1 MIISA
6 ITMPMAQ
13 NWIMWVRLL
22 SQVSVLFMISVTQF
36 PNSAVHTLHGAPNKT
51 TVLFGSATK
60 LR

>member
-1 MIISA
+1 
-6 ITMPMAQ
+6 MPMAQ

-51 TVLFGSATK
+51 TFLFGSATR